1 MPNPFSED
9 ALIEQPAIRLFMDV
23 LGRPST
29 NKNHECTNGELRVRR
44 RFVKNLP

>member
-1 MPNPFSED
+1 MPNPFTED

-29 NKNHECTNGELRVRR
+29 NKNHLQARMMI
-44 RFVKNLP
+44 KKIKASSHD